1 MIQPQPYKAICKK
14 CGTSKL
20 ITPKSDALS
29 LLDMPICPKCGQIMT
44 KKKSSNGF
52 YMLRKNIKDLF
63 C

>member
-1 MIQPQPYKAICKK
+1 MQK

-29 LLDMPICPKCGQIMT
+29 PLDMPICPKCGQIMT

-52 YMLRKNIKDLF
+52 DMLRKNIKDLF
-63 C
+63 S